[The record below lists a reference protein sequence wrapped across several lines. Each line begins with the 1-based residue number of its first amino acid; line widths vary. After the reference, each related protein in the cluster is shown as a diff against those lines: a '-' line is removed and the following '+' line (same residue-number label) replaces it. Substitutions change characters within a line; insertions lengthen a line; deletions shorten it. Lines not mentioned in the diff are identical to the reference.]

1 MNCRVMTLKKNSF
14 TYYAGCAWSKAGEIT
29 TATKALELDSFL
41 ELGFTLCNTPD
52 MVLRKV

>member
-29 TATKALELDSFL
+29 TAEQWKD
-41 ELGFTLCNTPD
+41 C
-52 MVLRKV
+52 VLTFRKEIEK